1 MLEGETEYIKKINS
15 SAQWLLT
22 FGSVGL
28 VTLLLASFFS
38 QFILASF
45 AVGTRVSLPLYP
57 ANMKMIKM
65 IHIPR
70 NFIFL
75 G

>member
-22 FGSVGL
+22 FGSVSL

-38 QFILASF
+38 QFILASC
-45 AVGTRVSLPLYP
+45 AVGTRVSLPLSP
-57 ANMKMIKM
+57 AKYEDDEDDSY
-65 IHIPR
+65 
-70 NFIFL
+70 L
-75 G
+75 